1 MTTSC
6 SSDSWSSSQCVHAQR
21 GHESEESWRT
31 YGDGDVE
38 LVGRGDKRTKRGK
51 VRVCVCVCV
60 YVFLFECPV
69 YREMEIYAS
78 FWRFLCI
85 FTCAYVSL

>member
-60 YVFLFECPV
+60 CVCMCFSV
-69 YREMEIYAS
+69 
-78 FWRFLCI
+78 
-85 FTCAYVSL
+85 